1 MQCSHVNG
9 NILSLSSVP
18 GSGAEVSIGVWP
30 FMADDQYIKFKL
42 VGLGQD
48 GKNLEVVF
56 FEHKVTAEEVAD
68 KKVSVAVAKE
78 QFLKFKVGIDI
89 YFEGQVTFNN
99 KGYWYGFRA
108 LRANL
113 TN

>member
-1 MQCSHVNG
+1 M
-9 NILSLSSVP
+9 
-18 GSGAEVSIGVWP
+18 
-30 FMADDQYIKFKL
+30 
-42 VGLGQD
+42 
-48 GKNLEVVF
+48 
-56 FEHKVTAEEVAD
+56 TAEEVSD
-68 KKVSVAVAKE
+68 KKVSVTVAKE